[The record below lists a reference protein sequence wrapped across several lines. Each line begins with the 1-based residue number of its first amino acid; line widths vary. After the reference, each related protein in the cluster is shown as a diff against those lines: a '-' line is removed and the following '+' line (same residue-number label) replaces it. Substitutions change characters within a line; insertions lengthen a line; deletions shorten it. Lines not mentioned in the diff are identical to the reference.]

1 MGHVFVHVTKKKKKL
16 FFYKPDLSFNPWVL
30 CDVGFSFEGARIPS
44 SKGGAFC
51 DTIFY
56 FHVLLYLKIEA
67 LNVRG

>member
-1 MGHVFVHVTKKKKKL
+1 MGHMCLFMLPQKKKTKKL
-16 FFYKPDLSFNPWVL
+16 FFISLIFLLIHGYYAMWDFV
-30 CDVGFSFEGARIPS
+30 RIPS

-51 DTIFY
+51 DTIFF